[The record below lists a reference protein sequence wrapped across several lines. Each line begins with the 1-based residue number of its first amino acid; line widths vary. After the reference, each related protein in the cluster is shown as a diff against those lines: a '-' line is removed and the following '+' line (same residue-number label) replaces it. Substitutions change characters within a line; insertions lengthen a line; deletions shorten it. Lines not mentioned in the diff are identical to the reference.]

1 MSLNWPPTGT
11 EVILVLAAFL
21 LVWYA
26 VGLHLNRRRAG
37 LLVGHIRDALQA
49 KSLPATIR
57 WIGRSAFRIEVEKP
71 GGAVTRLAVSVLL
84 EPRETFLLWLV
95 GRMGGRRDWL
105 VVTAHLDGPA
115 GPAFE
120 LYHPRRRGA
129 ADAVQ
134 RIRTEGWT
142 AEPIPGHSRLLA
154 AARKA
159 EGRELA
165 RQVVVTLGAIDL
177 WGASLRPEEHRLTL
191 SLPLPDIDRL
201 PIVSLFTVLPQLADL
216 TLRRKS

>member
-1 MSLNWPPTGT
+1 MSLSWPPTGT

-21 LVWYA
+21 LAWYA

-37 LLVGHIRDALQA
+37 QLVAHIRDTLQA
-49 KSLPATIR
+49 RGVPATIR

-71 GGAVTRLAVSVLL
+71 GGAVTRLALSVLL

-105 VVTAHLDGPA
+105 LLTAHVDGPA

-120 LYHPRRRGA
+120 VYHPRRRGA

-142 AEPIPGHSRLLA
+142 AEPVPGHPRLLA

-165 RQVVVTLGAIDL
+165 RQVVAALGPIDL
-177 WGASLRPEEHRLTL
+177 WGASLRTEEHRLTL
-191 SLPLPDIDRL
+191 SLPLPVTDPL
-201 PIVSLFTVLPQLADL
+201 PIVRLFTALPQLVDL
-216 TLRRKS
+216 ILRRKS

>member
-1 MSLNWPPTGT
+1 
-11 EVILVLAAFL
+11 VAFAAFL
-21 LVWYA
+21 LAWYA

-37 LLVGHIRDALQA
+37 QLVAQIRDALQA
-49 KSLPATIR
+49 QGRAATIR

-71 GGAVTRLAVSVLL
+71 AEPVTRLALSVLL

-105 VVTAHLDGPA
+105 VLSAFLDGPA

-120 LYHPRRRGA
+120 VYHPRRRGA
-129 ADAVQ
+129 ADAIQ
-134 RIRTEGWT
+134 RIRAEEWT
-142 AEPIPGHSRLLA
+142 AEPVPGRPALLA

-165 RQVVVTLGAIDL
+165 REIVSRLRAIEL
-177 WGASLRPEEHRLTL
+177 WGVSLRTEEHRLTL
-191 SLPLPDIDRL
+191 SLPLPATENP
-201 PIVSLFTVLPQLADL
+201 PIGPLFAVLPQLADVI
-216 TLRRKS
+216 LRRKS

>member
-1 MSLNWPPTGT
+1 MSLHWPPTGT
-11 EVILVLAAFL
+11 EAVVVLAAFL
-21 LVWYA
+21 LAWYA
-26 VGLHLNRRRAG
+26 VGLHLNRRRATQ
-37 LLVGHIRDALQA
+37 LVGHIRDALQA
-49 KSLPATIR
+49 RGLPATIR

-71 GGAVTRLAVSVLL
+71 GGPVTRLALSVLL

-105 VVTAHLDGPA
+105 VLSAFLDGPA

-120 LYHPRRRGA
+120 VYHPRRRGA

-134 RIRTEGWT
+134 RIRTEEWK
-142 AEPIPGHSRLLA
+142 AEPVPGHPRLLA

-159 EGRELA
+159 EGRGLA
-165 RQVVVTLGAIDL
+165 REVVATLGRIDL

-191 SLPLPDIDRL
+191 SLPLPVGDSL
-201 PIVSLFTVLPQLADL
+201 PIAPLFAILPQLADL
-216 TLRRKS
+216 ILRRKS